1 MSFATVMPQLGALD
15 FIRAILRNE
24 RSATFQER
32 ELEVKKARKDCF
44 ILTLVFLYNNSYV
57 TTIHYIGFLS
67 ALRPGS
73 SERDIQ
79 TARYIRYSRRSCA
92 RDGFSTG

>member
-1 MSFATVMPQLGALD
+1 MGYAADTAK
-15 FIRAILRNE
+15 
-24 RSATFQER
+24 RSLSLLATFPGQ

-57 TTIHYIGFLS
+57 TTIHIGFLS